1 MNIETANRLL
11 AYRKKFGYSQEQL
24 AEKLGL
30 SRQAVSKWERA
41 EASPDT
47 DNLIELARLY
57 GISLD
62 ELVLGGESDGISAE
76 IPADTPASGAVAP
89 ITPCEAQE
97 KTCETETAGETSADP
112 ADNRADDRDEDTKDD
127 GNDDEDDDGPK
138 PNESRLDWWLR
149 QFPTGVVATVIY
161 LILGFACH
169 AWHPGW
175 LVFLLI
181 PVADSIIECIRERS
195 PSAFAYSVFCAFVYL
210 LLGFYVEGAWLWGWV
225 VFVTIPVWGWI
236 ISLFRS

>member
-62 ELVLGGESDGISAE
+62 ELVLGSEVDGMASPDMPVDEAGASVASSGTQATGCSTESDE
-76 IPADTPASGAVAP
+76 
-89 ITPCEAQE
+89 
-97 KTCETETAGETSADP
+97 
-112 ADNRADDRDEDTKDD
+112 NHDDDS
-127 GNDDEDDDGPK
+127 DDEENDSDEPQ
-138 PNESRLDWWLR
+138 PTESRIGWWLR
-149 QFPTGVVATVIY
+149 QFPTGVVATVVY
-161 LILGFACH
+161 LTLGFACH

-181 PVADSIIECIRERS
+181 PVVDSIFACLRMRS
-195 PSAFAYSVFCAFVYL
+195 PKGFAYPVFCAFLYL

-225 VFVTIPVWGWI
+225 VFVTIPVWGWVV
-236 ISLFRS
+236 SFFR

>member
-62 ELVLGGESDGISAE
+62 ELVLGGESDGISTE
-76 IPADTPASGAVAP
+76 IPADTPVDEAVAS
-89 ITPCEAQE
+89 IAPCEAQE
-97 KTCETETAGETSADP
+97 ETCATETEGEMSADP
-112 ADNRADDRDEDTKDD
+112 AVSRDDDD
-127 GNDDEDDDGPK
+127 DADEDDDDGPQ

-149 QFPTGVVATVIY
+149 QFPTGVMATVVY
-161 LILGFACH
+161 LILGFACD

-181 PVADSIIECIRERS
+181 PVADSVIECIRERS
-195 PSAFAYSVFCAFVYL
+195 PRAFAYPVFCAFLYL
-210 LLGFYVEGAWLWGWV
+210 LLGFYVESAWLWGWV

-236 ISLFRS
+236 VSLFR

>member
-62 ELVLGGESDGISAE
+62 ELVLGDEPDGMTASD
-76 IPADTPASGAVAP
+76 IPDDEEAP
-89 ITPCEAQE
+89 TVPCEVREEAHS
-97 KTCETETAGETSADP
+97 TGSDA
-112 ADNRADDRDEDTKDD
+112 DEDDD
-127 GNDDEDDDGPK
+127 VEDDPDDEDDEDDDSHSPK

>member
-1 MNIETANRLL
+1 M
-11 AYRKKFGYSQEQL
+11 
-24 AEKLGL
+24 

-62 ELVLGGESDGISAE
+62 ELVLGGESDGISTE
-76 IPADTPASGAVAP
+76 IPADTPVDEAVAS
-89 ITPCEAQE
+89 IAPCEAQE
-97 KTCETETAGETSADP
+97 EACTTETAGHKGVDP
-112 ADNRADDRDEDTKDD
+112 DEDDD
-127 GNDDEDDDGPK
+127 DDNDDDDEDDGPK

-149 QFPTGVVATVIY
+149 QFPTGVVATVVY
-161 LILGFACH
+161 LILGFAFH

-181 PVADSIIECIRERS
+181 PVADSIIACIRERS
-195 PSAFAYSVFCAFVYL
+195 PRPFSYSVFCAFVYL
-210 LLGFYVEGAWLWGWV
+210 FLGFYVDGAWLWGWV

-236 ISLFRS
+236 TSLFRQ

>member
-62 ELVLGGESDGISAE
+62 ELVLGDEPDGMTAFN
-76 IPADTPASGAVAP
+76 IPDDEADPAV
-89 ITPCEAQE
+89 PCEARE
-97 KTCETETAGETSADP
+97 EARPTGSDGDADG
-112 ADNRADDRDEDTKDD
+112 DVEDDPDDE
-127 GNDDEDDDGPK
+127 DDEDDDSDGPS
-138 PNESRLDWWLR
+138 PSESRMDWWLR
-149 QFPTGVVATVIY
+149 QFPIGIVATIVY
-161 LILGFACH
+161 LILGFACD

-181 PVADSIIECIRERS
+181 PVVDSVCDCIRKRS
-195 PSAFAYSVFCAFVYL
+195 PRPFAYAVLCAFVYL
-210 LLGFYVEGAWLWGWV
+210 LLGFYVSGGWA
-225 VFVTIPVWGWI
+225 WGWI
-236 ISLFRS
+236 LFITIPLWDWITSLFRQ

>member
-57 GISLD
+57 GVSLD
-62 ELVLGGESDGISAE
+62 ELVLGGEVDGISADTH
-76 IPADTPASGAVAP
+76 ADTPVDEVVAS

-97 KTCETETAGETSADP
+97 GACATETAGHKGVDP
-112 ADNRADDRDEDTKDD
+112 DEDDKDD
-127 GNDDEDDDGPK
+127 DDGDEDDDEDDGPK

-149 QFPTGVVATVIY
+149 QFPTGVVATVVY
-161 LILGFACH
+161 LILGFAFH

-181 PVADSIIECIRERS
+181 PVADSIIACIRERS
-195 PSAFAYSVFCAFVYL
+195 PRPFSYSVFCAFVYL
-210 LLGFYVEGAWLWGWV
+210 LLGFYVEGAWLWGWM

-236 ISLFRS
+236 TSLFRQ

>member
-62 ELVLGGESDGISAE
+62 ELMLGGEIDGIAAE
-76 IPADTPASGAVAP
+76 IPNDASPNTPADEEGVSVTPGEVQTAP
-89 ITPCEAQE
+89 SPTP
-97 KTCETETAGETSADP
+97 SAEDKGGDP
-112 ADNRADDRDEDTKDD
+112 DGDD
-127 GNDDEDDDGPK
+127 DDEDDDDDDDDDDDGPR

-149 QFPTGVVATVIY
+149 QFPTGVVATVVY
-161 LILGFACH
+161 LILGFAFH

-181 PVADSIIECIRERS
+181 PVVDSIIACIRKRS
-195 PSAFAYSVFCAFVYL
+195 PRAFAYPVFCAFAYL
-210 LLGFYVEGAWLWGWV
+210 LLGFYVDGAWLWGWV
-225 VFVTIPVWGWI
+225 VFVTIPVWEWI
-236 ISLFRS
+236 TSLFRQ